1 MALEGVDGLLTT
13 SGVASM
19 NTIEQLTRVVERLVV
34 EVEEAEDAVA
44 QALLAVDDYEDE
56 CDDVKAELA
65 KARQDLLRL
74 VNTPASS

>member
-1 MALEGVDGLLTT
+1 
-13 SGVASM
+13 M